1 VEVSTTPP
9 TAVSAP
15 RARALYAGVFLVSMA
30 MLVLEIALTRI
41 FSFTIW
47 YHFAYVTIGI
57 ALLGYGASGALLAVE
72 PRLAGAVPGARLAAY
87 AVGCGLAIVVALPV
101 FAAVPFSPFDL
112 ARDPAH
118 QIPSLLIYYAAATAP
133 FFLAG
138 LCIATALRQ
147 LADRVERL
155 YCADLAG
162 AGTGCVL
169 VVFLIAGLGTP
180 GAIVAA
186 AVLVSA
192 AGVCFARAGDRRGGL
207 ALTGAVVVALAGL
220 GALRIA
226 EFRPAPQKSL
236 APLLHDRAN
245 VRVSHTEWSP
255 IFRTDVFGW
264 VDEEITRA
272 GGYAGWGGSVAW
284 RDEAGVRGPKI
295 RFITHD
301 GDAGSPIYNFDGD
314 LAKLDLFDHLVLKA
328 PYVVLREPD
337 VLVIGV
343 GGGADI
349 LNAIVNHARHVTG
362 IELDPV
368 TYRQVKVDQ
377 AAFAGHLFDRP
388 DVTVIVGEGRSALRR
403 STARYDLI
411 QMSEV
416 DTYSALSAGAY
427 VMSESYLYTTD
438 AIVDCLDHLTPDGLL
453 SIVVVDQAGGAAGYP
468 RHTMRLVT
476 EYVEALRR
484 RGIDDAEGRIAVVA
498 SSEPWPVV
506 AVLLKNGLFTA
517 DETAR
522 LEAFAGR
529 MDFPLW
535 ALPGRPLATP
545 HAEYLRMPAAARP
558 AYLARQDLLLTPTSD
573 DSPFFFN
580 FYRWR
585 DLRRNLRAI
594 DAGRTLATGPLL
606 LLGMLLVSTVAS
618 ALVIALPLWRR
629 ASRGAPATA
638 GVTVFFLAIGLAF
651 MLMEIS
657 LVQRLVL
664 FLGYPTYALTVV
676 LGTLLTSAGAG
687 SMLSARLPGRPESR
701 LLPLLA
707 TLAAVMLLDA
717 TMSAVV
723 REFLGSP
730 LLVRIGLTWALLLPF
745 GLVAGMFFPTGI
757 QLLRERQPALV
768 PWAWGMNACASVAGT
783 TLAVILAISVG
794 FRAVTWI
801 ALGLYAA
808 GVLALLGSARSAR
821 LPAR

>member
-1 VEVSTTPP
+1 
-9 TAVSAP
+9 
-15 RARALYAGVFLVSMA
+15 M
-30 MLVLEIALTRI
+30 
-41 FSFTIW
+41 
-47 YHFAYVTIGI
+47 
-57 ALLGYGASGALLAVE
+57 
-72 PRLAGAVPGARLAAY
+72 
-87 AVGCGLAIVVALPV
+87 
-101 FAAVPFSPFDL
+101 
-112 ARDPAH
+112 
-118 QIPSLLIYYAAATAP
+118 
-133 FFLAG
+133 
-138 LCIATALRQ
+138 
-147 LADRVERL
+147 
-155 YCADLAG
+155 
-162 AGTGCVL
+162 
-169 VVFLIAGLGTP
+169 
-180 GAIVAA
+180 
-186 AVLVSA
+186 
-192 AGVCFARAGDRRGGL
+192 
-207 ALTGAVVVALAGL
+207 
-220 GALRIA
+220 
-226 EFRPAPQKSL
+226 
-236 APLLHDRAN
+236 
-245 VRVSHTEWSP
+245 
-255 IFRTDVFGW
+255 
-264 VDEEITRA
+264 
-272 GGYAGWGGSVAW
+272 
-284 RDEAGVRGPKI
+284 
-295 RFITHD
+295 
-301 GDAGSPIYNFDGD
+301 
-314 LAKLDLFDHLVLKA
+314 
-328 PYVVLREPD
+328 
-337 VLVIGV
+337 
-343 GGGADI
+343 
-349 LNAIVNHARHVTG
+349 
-362 IELDPV
+362 
-368 TYRQVKVDQ
+368 
-377 AAFAGHLFDRP
+377 
-388 DVTVIVGEGRSALRR
+388 
-403 STARYDLI
+403 ARYDLI

-506 AVLLKNGLFTA
+506 AVLLKNGFFTA

-529 MDFPLW
+529 MAFPLW

-545 HAEYLRMPAAARP
+545 HAEYLRMSAAARP

-606 LLGMLLVSTVAS
+606 LLGMLVVSALAS
-618 ALVIALPLWRR
+618 GLVIALPLWRR
-629 ASRGAPATA
+629 ARPGGGAAATA

-657 LVQRLVL
+657 LVQRFVL

-676 LGTLLTSAGAG
+676 LGALLTSAGAG

-707 TLAAVMLLDA
+707 TLAAVMLLDT
-717 TMSAVV
+717 TMPAVV
-723 REFLGSP
+723 RELLGSP
-730 LLVRIGLTWALLLPF
+730 LLVRIALTWALLLPF

-783 TLAVILAISVG
+783 TLAVILAISIG

-808 GVLALLGSARSAR
+808 GVLALLASARRAR
-821 LPAR
+821 LPAP